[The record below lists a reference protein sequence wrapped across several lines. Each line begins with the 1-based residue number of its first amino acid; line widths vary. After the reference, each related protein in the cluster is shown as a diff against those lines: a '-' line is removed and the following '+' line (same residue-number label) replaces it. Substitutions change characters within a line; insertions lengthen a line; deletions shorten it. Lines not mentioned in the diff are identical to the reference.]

1 MNGFWHK
8 VIEKGR
14 IAEWV
19 ITVGGVTLCILG
31 GTLGFLDALNIV
43 EIFLAMV
50 VAVFGVE
57 AMSK

>member
-1 MNGFWHK
+1 MNNFWHL

-14 IAEWV
+14 IAEW
-19 ITVGGVTLCILG
+19 IIALGGVTLCILG
-31 GTLGFLDALNIV
+31 GILGFLDALNIV

>member
-1 MNGFWHK
+1 MNSFWHK

-19 ITVGGVTLCILG
+19 IVSGGVTLCLVG
-31 GTLGFLDALNIV
+31 GILGFLDATNIV

-50 VAVFGVE
+50 IAVFGVE

>member
-1 MNGFWHK
+1 MDNFWHK

-14 IAEWV
+14 IAEW
-19 ITVGGVTLCILG
+19 IIALGGVTLCILG
-31 GTLGFLDALNIV
+31 GTLGFLDAVNMT

-50 VAVFGVE
+50 IAVFGVE